1 LRARR
6 ARWRDPRAW
15 LGLAVTAFFLWLS
28 LRGVPFW
35 DVWRVIAGASWGV
48 LLGLSVP
55 SYLLLVWV
63 RALRWRHLTDP
74 IRPLGTVV
82 LARATAVGFLANN
95 VLPLRMGELIR
106 SWFLAREAGVSG
118 AAVFGTVILERVID
132 TVCVIALVGLVLSLR
147 AGGDDEGLARG
158 AVLLAPIALLPILFL
173 VALRARPALVERL
186 VVGMLRPVS
195 ARAAAFAQRTLHRFA
210 EGLGALRGG
219 RHLFWIAFHSL
230 AIWLVISVVP
240 IVAAFLALD
249 IELPSTW
256 QSVEAAWTTQ
266 AAIGVAVA
274 LPSAPGFFGIFHY
287 ACRLALVRAG
297 VSPETAVA
305 AGTLV
310 HSVMWLTLSALGF
323 AVLRSR
329 RTSLAEVDRA
339 SEGALPDPRA
349 PHVAPAGKGRFSSRR

>member
-1 LRARR
+1 
-6 ARWRDPRAW
+6 
-15 LGLAVTAFFLWLS
+15 VTALFLWLS
-28 LRGVPFW
+28 LRGVPFR
-35 DVWRVIAGASWGV
+35 DVGRVIAGAHWGV

-55 SYLLLVWV
+55 SYLWLVWV
-63 RALRWRHLTDP
+63 RALRWRYLTDP
-74 IRPLGTVV
+74 LRPLGNLP

-95 VLPLRMGELIR
+95 VFPLRMGEFIR
-106 SWFLAREAGVSG
+106 SWTLARETGLSA

-132 TVCVIALVGLVLSLR
+132 TVCVIAMVCLVLPLR
-147 AGGDDEGLARG
+147 ASGDDAGLARG
-158 AVLLAPIALLPILFL
+158 AVLLAPFALLPIFFL
-173 VALRARPALVERL
+173 WALRARPAQVERL
-186 VVGMLRPVS
+186 LLVLVRPFS
-195 ARAAAFAQRTLHRFA
+195 ARAASFVERVIHRFA

-219 RHLFWIAFHSL
+219 RHLFWIGFHSVV
-230 AIWLVISVVP
+230 IWLVISIVP

-256 QSVEAAWTTQ
+256 QSLVAAWTTQ

-287 ACRLALVRAG
+287 ACRLALVRSG

-305 AGTLV
+305 AGTLI

-329 RTSLAEVDRA
+329 RTSFAEVEHAADGER
-339 SEGALPDPRA
+339 SGPA
-349 PHVAPAGKGRFSSRR
+349 PPAGNPRR